1 VRPTSSINPFTLVF
15 LFTSLLH
22 VEEEDEDEDEDE
34 DVFVFVFVLT
44 RRLENREILNVQR
57 TQVLARE

>member
-44 RRLENREILNVQR
+44 RPANF
-57 TQVLARE
+57 AGCGASPHFS

>member
-44 RRLENREILNVQR
+44 IENREILNVQR